1 MPRLGAG
8 HGRPDCAVWM
18 SSEVLKAGGTGIRKL
33 ATLHNVGTGTVQR
46 IKDAI
51 ASNEAA

>member
-1 MPRLGAG
+1 MEHAAVLVIVDHAGDFRLDG
-8 HGRPDCAVWM
+8 
-18 SSEVLKAGGTGIRKL
+18 GGTGIRKL

-51 ASNEAA
+51 ASHEAA